1 MGLLNLEALTS
12 QLNLN
17 AGFGTGHPND
27 LSVSRHEQ
35 NGPGNGFGGGHGG
48 LLSNHHLHNGMG
60 LGGLKTENHRQH
72 QQQQGFL
79 LDKQQQIPS
88 KDWQDGLRALLPNV
102 NVSFGALPQ
111 HGNSNG
117 QSAADRM
124 FSQQPAPGLSLT
136 EQHHHHH
143 ERMQRQQHQ
152 SRPGMK
158 NTRVDLTS
166 QCGNFRILLL
176 LRFHV
181 KSILDILEVRNMP
194 F

>member
-60 LGGLKTENHRQH
+60 LGGLKTENHRQHH

-158 NTRVDLTS
+158 NMSML
-166 QCGNFRILLL
+166 ILHHIVEISG
-176 LRFHV
+176 FYCH
-181 KSILDILEVRNMP
+181 SD
-194 F
+194 FT